1 MTKASENLKGDFMQ
15 PARFFKNTVRRFEN
29 AMFQICRLSFIG
41 LVLLGS
47 CTLINANASS
57 ASKELTTGANIISK
71 TPTNVEVKEIRLREY
86 IHELAYCGTIEE
98 SETIPLCFSVLGIV
112 SKVLVSEGEKVK
124 TGQLL
129 ATLDNAN
136 YKNMY
141 DMAAAKEKQAEDAYS
156 RLRRMYKNGSLPEIK
171 MIEVET
177 GLQEARSAAAIAMKN
192 LKSCDLYAT
201 ADGLIGRRA
210 IEPGTGI
217 TSSLASLT
225 IVKIDKLYTRVPVPE
240 NEIALIE
247 KGQKAFISIPALDF
261 AADGNKRAGVVEVIG
276 VIADP
281 LAHTYRVKIIISND
295 DGKIRPGM
303 VARVTISQSAKSR
316 GASSK
321 LLLVPN
327 NAVLVDETGEN
338 FIFVADIS
346 HMRAMKKHVNT
357 GALLKDGIEI
367 IQGLDDGD
375 QVIVSGQHKLE
386 DHSPIEIVR

>member
-1 MTKASENLKGDFMQ
+1 MQ

-338 FIFVADIS
+338 FIFVA
-346 HMRAMKKHVNT
+346 
-357 GALLKDGIEI
+357 E
-367 IQGLDDGD
+367 
-375 QVIVSGQHKLE
+375 
-386 DHSPIEIVR
+386 P